1 MDCVESKRQLPQRIR
16 GAQLQVVSCGCGFWR
31 DGAAESGDAG
41 SNKACGA

>member
-16 GAQLQVVSCGCGFWR
+16 GAQLQVVSCGRGFGR
-31 DGAAESGDAG
+31 DGAAESCDAG